1 MDTLLEVIF
10 RNVRPSF
17 RIRDRIEDY
26 VDKLDRFDDRVQQC
40 RVVVH
45 SPRRSP
51 KKTEGD
57 RVTIHAA
64 LSNQEIVINSQVPPH
79 RAHRDAAVAVQGAF
93 EGLMRR
99 LEEVAQARQNQASP
113 KAGGARRR
121 GKTVAA
127 ATVPRVS
134 RRKPLDPRVT

>member
-40 RVVVH
+40 RVVVQ
-45 SPRRSP
+45 SPRHRQ
-51 KKTEGD
+51 KKTGGHQ
-57 RVTIHAA
+57 VTVHAA
-64 LSNQEIVINSQVPPH
+64 LSNKKIVVNSQAPQR
-79 RAHRDAAVAVQGAF
+79 RAQDGAAFAVRGAF

-113 KAGGARRR
+113 NAGKALRR
-121 GKTVAA
+121 GRPIK
-127 ATVPRVS
+127 
-134 RRKPLDPRVT
+134 K